1 MKAASATAAARGF
14 VALLAGVTL
23 AGVTMAAC
31 TGEPTAPGDRG
42 GSLTTEAP
50 TTADF
55 EIQVASDETVA
66 EITIEDAALW
76 VTDDQ
81 ATGPWAEA
89 RELFRQARRA
99 WRAGDVERAA
109 ELAHEGRLILAEAL
123 IERRGTEGLDA
134 LESHVEII
142 IERLDEAA
150 DDYARA
156 AALRDRL
163 VDLLD
168 EAGELR
174 AAGELTGAAERLIL
188 ALGIAD
194 RMHHRYED
202 ASRDAEA
209 YATRAVLAAERML
222 ARAEGAIGPDAGPRV
237 RHALAHAREL
247 TRRANAALERGA
259 WRRAIVLSRR
269 SIGWSLYALRIYLG

>member
-1 MKAASATAAARGF
+1 MNPRNARAVSRGL
-14 VALLAGVTL
+14 ALLLVGVSL
-23 AGVTMAAC
+23 AAC
-31 TGEPTAPGDRG
+31 GGDPTGPNDLADAGATEVPTA
-42 GSLTTEAP
+42 
-50 TTADF
+50 ADF
-55 EIQVASDETVA
+55 ELQVAADETVA
-66 EITIEDAALW
+66 EATIEDAALW
-76 VTDDQ
+76 VADDP

-99 WRAGDVERAA
+99 WRAGDTERAA
-109 ELAHEGRLILAEAL
+109 ELAHEGRLVLAEAL

-134 LESHVEII
+134 LEGHVEII

-163 VDLLD
+163 ATLLE

-174 AAGELTGAAERLIL
+174 EAGQLTEAAERLIL

-194 RMHHRYED
+194 RMRHRFED
-202 ASRDAEA
+202 AVRDAEG
-209 YATRAVLAAERML
+209 YATRAVLAAEQLLTRVD
-222 ARAEGAIGPDAGPRV
+222 AAIGPDAGARV
-237 RHALAHAREL
+237 QHALAHAREL
-247 TRRANAALERGA
+247 TRRASAALDRGA

-269 SIGWSLYALRIYLG
+269 SIGWSLHAVRIYLV

>member
-1 MKAASATAAARGF
+1 MNAVNAGRVARGLM
-14 VALLAGVTL
+14 VLAGVL
-23 AGVTMAAC
+23 LGACAGDPSGPDV
-31 TGEPTAPGDRG
+31 G
-42 GSLTTEAP
+42 GSTMTADVP

-55 EIQVASDETVA
+55 ELQVAVDETVA
-66 EITIEDAALW
+66 EMTIEDAALW
-76 VTDDQ
+76 VSDDP

-99 WRAGDVERAA
+99 WRAGDTQRAA
-109 ELAHEGRLILAEAL
+109 ELAYEGRLVLAEAL
-123 IERRGTEGLDA
+123 IERRGAEALDA
-134 LESHVEII
+134 LEIHVLVI

-163 VDLLD
+163 AALLD

-174 AAGELTGAAERLIL
+174 EAGQLTGAAERLIL

-194 RMHHRYED
+194 RMRHRFED
-202 ASRDAEA
+202 AARDAEA
-209 YATRAVLAAERML
+209 YATRAVAAAQRVFTRVDE
-222 ARAEGAIGPDAGPRV
+222 AIGPDAGPRV
-237 RHALAHAREL
+237 QHALAHAREL
-247 TRRANAALERGA
+247 TRRAASALEHGA

-269 SIGWSLYALRIYLG
+269 SIGWSLHALRIYVT